1 MKKEKKVFLACIALL
16 LMTILTVYVVSGTY
30 AKYASEINA
39 TGTARAAKWAWNI
52 NDQNLAAGTTQ
63 IQLNLF
69 DTVLNTNESAEQN
82 VKKGSGEN
90 IIAPGTMG
98 KFTIK
103 VQNKSEVKASY
114 KYTLNQTNPGRIP
127 IEYSTDKVSWTSDIS
142 TLNASAPKELAVGSE
157 ATDATIY
164 WRWSIGDTTKD
175 GEDTKIGFKG
185 TDQIIVNATLQ
196 LLQVD

>member
-1 MKKEKKVFLACIALL
+1 
-16 LMTILTVYVVSGTY
+16 
-30 AKYASEINA
+30 
-39 TGTARAAKWAWNI
+39 
-52 NDQNLAAGTTQ
+52 
-63 IQLNLF
+63 
-69 DTVLNTNESAEQN
+69 
-82 VKKGSGEN
+82 
-90 IIAPGTMG
+90 MG

-164 WRWSIGDTTKD
+164 WRWSIGDTNKD

-196 LLQVD
+196 LSQVD